1 MAEKVEAEVI
11 EEVSEE
17 QINSSLKEKRYLRPK
32 EMISYCLVALSQR
45 NIDEFVNSFRQK
57 FAIDNLG
64 LDPTVYANI
73 QLGASIYDAL
83 DDTISGLVIDRTRTR
98 WGRIK
103 PYLILPIPLLA
114 IGLYMLFNIP
124 SLGAMGTTV
133 YYIAATV
140 LYGLGMSYFGAWYLI
155 MYNDT
160 PNIKERN
167 TLITV
172 SEFAKNFGAWATS
185 LLALPLD
192 FMPKLGVSQN
202 SVYKYFSLFCVI
214 ICTCA
219 CLFGFK
225 NMRERI
231 PLASREEMNEVG
243 FVESF
248 KQLLKNPQMFIYILA
263 NFFNSFK
270 SVGSANEKFF
280 WAHCTGKMSFSTL
293 VSLFTGLPNFVMA
306 PIAGKW
312 VNKFGAKKTIVA
324 AALFGGAAY
333 TTMWLVGYHPFSA
346 VFDDKVAL
354 NLIWIGFAL
363 TVCGLP
369 NKVISVC
376 LASLLGDVFDYS
388 EWKNGIRNEALVSTI
403 SGYFGKLGN
412 SINQWLSAMVLTWIG
427 YEAARDAAEAI
438 GGVGARVTDAHV
450 QSGLWLIFAM
460 APAAARFL
468 TGIAF
473 MFFKIDGEFK
483 VKMLADLKERRQA
496 AIDEL
501 ETKEAAL
508 EEENTGSAE

>member
-1 MAEKVEAEVI
+1 MAENKTAVVN
-11 EEVSEE
+11 EEVTED
-17 QINSSLKEKRYLRPK
+17 QIDSSLKEKRYLRPK
-32 EMISYCLVALSQR
+32 EMISYCLVSLSQR

-83 DDTISGLVIDRTRTR
+83 DDTISGLIIDRTRTR
-98 WGRIK
+98 WGKIK
-103 PYLILPIPLLA
+103 PYLLIPIPLLA
-114 IGLYMLFNIP
+114 LGLFMLFNIP
-124 SLGAMGTTV
+124 DIGSTGKTI

-140 LYGLGMSYFGAWYLI
+140 LYGLGMSYFGTWYLI
-155 MYNDT
+155 MYNNT

-192 FMPKLGVSQN
+192 FMPKMGVPQS
-202 SVYKYFSLFCVI
+202 SVYKYFAL
-214 ICTCA
+214 ICAAIVTAA
-219 CLFGFK
+219 CIFGFR

-243 FVESF
+243 FIESF

-293 VSLFTGLPNFVMA
+293 VSLFTGLPNFIMA

-312 VNKFGAKKTIVA
+312 VNKFGAKKTIIT

-333 TTMWLVGYHPFSA
+333 TFMWIVGYKPFSHGGA
-346 VFDDKVAL
+346 FDNNIAL
-354 NLIWIGFAL
+354 NLVWIGVAL
-363 TVCGLP
+363 TICGLP
-369 NKVISVC
+369 NKVIGVC

-427 YEAARDAAEAI
+427 YEAAREAAEAV
-438 GGVGARVTDAHV
+438 GGEGARITDVGV
-450 QSGLWLIFAM
+450 QKGLWMIFAL
-460 APAAARFL
+460 APAAARLL

-473 MFFKIDGEFK
+473 MFFKIDGKLKED
-483 VKMLADLKERRQA
+483 MLADLKARRAA
-496 AIDEL
+496 AIE
-501 ETKEAAL
+501 EMEENEKAL
-508 EEENTGSAE
+508 EGTDN